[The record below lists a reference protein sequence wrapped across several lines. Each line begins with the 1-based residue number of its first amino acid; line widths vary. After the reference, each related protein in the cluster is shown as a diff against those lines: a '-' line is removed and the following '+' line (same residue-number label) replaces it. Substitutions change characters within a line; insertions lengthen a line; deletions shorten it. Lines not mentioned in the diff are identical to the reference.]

1 MSSHNQYTIARK
13 AVGSNGPTHLP
24 EPQSYRSED
33 VKSHVPGRGGG
44 LYWKAYTTMVSSLFC
59 GMLLALGH
67 HLFYIS
73 LNGKPVGAPQ
83 HIIRGVTR
91 QQLNLTLGTLFAF
104 LVKAC
109 LAVAITTAYTQIFW
123 RAVKKRSTRLT
134 TIDTIYYGP
143 TNLWSLLSFSVW
155 RKYPLLLLL
164 ALTVWLVPI
173 ASIVTPAALTVAVS
187 PTIPAPSNMARVP
200 NVDFLSLNFANL
212 LFHGGDS
219 ALSYTGP
226 KNAVIRVVAATSA
239 QGSILPISPQAPNSS
254 WVLNFAGP
262 SIDCTNVQG
271 SALDDIKKNIQT
283 VIAIDN
289 CSTSFGYIG
298 WTPSYTDFNNPKL
311 LTLPFILSQNNTS
324 YTFQGGS
331 LGPLPVNLGF
341 EAGPIPATFY
351 AATFPN
357 MTYNGGQL
365 SPANCHQDLNPLP
378 NATVVQCTLCNTSY
392 QASFS
397 FINGEQTVNVT
408 QAETLYNMVKPYS
421 TLAGD
426 EDYAIF
432 SNYSANGT
440 VIPNSWN
447 TTKAQT
453 LSYQAVMD
461 SLGHILVGTIYNS
474 WPDGALVS
482 NSTSVMS
489 TILGEAEELT
499 WLDSY
504 PGYFRGLPMTFQQL
518 SDQSPGQYWNGV
530 DSVNDTQSTIPFKE
544 LLESLF
550 QNITIGLMT
559 SKLLQPNPSS
569 PYAPPLTNVTLPFYQ
584 TVYVYTPLKLWVA
597 YGLATLF
604 ATIAVLIGL
613 LAMFSNGITYSNQF
627 STILRTARYSQMK
640 TAILPEDSD
649 GKDPLPEYLARASV
663 TFSDGHSSPD
673 NCGLSG
679 VDMKSPSVTS
689 RLLSTASNN
698 SG

>member
-1 MSSHNQYTIARK
+1 MSSHSQYKIARK
-13 AVGSNGPTHLP
+13 AVGSSGPTRSP
-24 EPQSYRSED
+24 EPQGYRSED
-33 VKSHVPGRGGG
+33 EKSHVPGRGGG

-67 HLFYIS
+67 HLFYNS
-73 LNGKPVGAPQ
+73 LNGKPVGTPQ
-83 HIIRGVTR
+83 HIIRMVTR

-109 LAVAITTAYTQIFW
+109 LAVAVTTAYTQIFW
-123 RAVKKRSTRLT
+123 RAVKKRSTILT

-143 TNLWSLLSFSVW
+143 TNVWSLLSFSVW
-155 RKYPLLLLL
+155 LKYPLLLLL
-164 ALTVWLVPI
+164 VLTVWLVPI
-173 ASIVTPAALTVAVS
+173 ASIITPAALTVTVS
-187 PTIPAPSNMARVP
+187 PTIPAPSNMVRVP

-219 ALSYTGP
+219 DLQYAGP
-226 KNAVIRVVAATSA
+226 KNAVIRVVAATAA
-239 QGSILPISPQAPNSS
+239 QGSILPVSPQAPNSS

-262 SIDCTNVQG
+262 SIDCTNLQG
-271 SALDDIKKNIQT
+271 SALDDTKKNIQA
-283 VIAIDN
+283 VITIDN

-298 WTPSYTDFNNPKL
+298 WTPSYSDFDNHEL
-311 LTLPFILSQNNTS
+311 LTLPFILSQNNAS

-331 LGPLPVNLGF
+331 LGPLHIDGF
-341 EAGPIPATFY
+341 EPGPIPASFY
-351 AATFPN
+351 VATFPN

-365 SPANCHQDLNPLP
+365 SPANCHEDPNPLP
-378 NATVVQCTLCNTSY
+378 NATVIQCVLYNTLY

-397 FINGEQTVNVT
+397 FINGEQTVNIT
-408 QAETLYNMVKPYS
+408 QAETPYNMVKPYF

-426 EDYAIF
+426 QDYAIF
-432 SNYSANGT
+432 SNYSTNGT

-461 SLGHILVGTIYNS
+461 SLGHVLVGTIYNS

-482 NSTSVMS
+482 SNTSVMS
-489 TILGEAEELT
+489 TVLGEAEELA

-504 PGYFRGLPMTFQQL
+504 PGYFRGQPMTFQQL
-518 SDQSPGQYWNGV
+518 CDQSPGQYWNGV
-530 DSVNDTQSTIPFKE
+530 DTVNNTQSTIPFKE

-559 SKLLQPNPSS
+559 SKLLQPNSSS
-569 PYAPPLTNVTLPFYQ
+569 PYAPPLTNVTLPMYQ
-584 TVYVYTPLKLWVA
+584 TVYLYAPFKLWVA

-604 ATIAVLIGL
+604 AAIAVLIGL
-613 LAMFSNGITYSNQF
+613 LAIFSNGITYSNHF
-627 STILRTARYSQMK
+627 STILRTARYAQMK
-640 TAILPEDSD
+640 TTILPEDAD
-649 GKDPLPEYLARASV
+649 GKDPLPIYLARASV
-663 TFSDGHSSPD
+663 TFSDGHSTLEKRR
-673 NCGLSG
+673 LSS
-679 VDMKSPSVTS
+679 VDTKSPSVTS